1 VGGVEWRRR
10 RRRRRRKRMDV
21 VCGERE
27 RGRER
32 KGVLIRKVRRHS
44 KKKREE
50 KRSAVDSHFSIIFSL
65 SLSSLRAC
73 CCVSTAEEAF
83 ARLCVRVSSL

>member
-1 VGGVEWRRR
+1 MEEEEEDEEEEEADGCCMWR
-10 RRRRRRKRMDV
+10 
-21 VCGERE
+21 ERD